1 MSNLYIQQEYLA
13 LQEKLNGMRQSKVFQ
28 ERTLEQ
34 MEFKMKNLPRQRADK
49 KRAVVAELPPLVL
62 LGIFILVLAVISII
76 ELVMLLSGKG
86 QKNGFVSISFLFLA
100 PGAVI
105 GGAFLVLKFKE
116 WIAKFQS
123 YANMTTEEYELAE
136 KIYKER
142 TRMEV
147 INREIWELEKEI
159 RELQKIK

>member
-1 MSNLYIQQEYLA
+1 MSNLYIQQEFLA
-13 LQEKLNGMRQSKVFQ
+13 LQEKLNSMRQSKVFQ
-28 ERTLEQ
+28 ERALEQ
-34 MEFKMKNLPRQRADK
+34 MEFKMKNLPRQRADR
-49 KRAVVAELPPLVL
+49 KRIVMAELPVLVL
-62 LGIFILVLAVISII
+62 LGIFILVMAIVSII
-76 ELVMLLSGKG
+76 ELFLLISGSA
-86 QKNGFVSISFLFLA
+86 QKNGIVAISFLLLA

-105 GGAFLVLKFKE
+105 GGVNWFLKFRE
-116 WIAKFQS
+116 WTVKLQG

-159 RELQKIK
+159 RELQKLK